1 MSKKK
6 NELVLSNDV
15 IEFQPDAIEL
25 ANRKLPWWASAG
37 VLWLFGFLLIAI
49 IWASVCKVDVLVQCN
64 GKVVSLTPGITMSP
78 LDRMIISEIL
88 VSEGDEVKAGDVLLR
103 FDPTLNEAD
112 YRNISEQIAKLQ
124 PEYDRLLAEFEGR
137 EYVPTNPKDHNQ
149 QIQLALFNQRKR
161 SYESQDNYYKALIA
175 TTESQIKA
183 TNDSIKKLEALLEE
197 FTKMVVAYR
206 ELVAKQATAA
216 LDLVNIE
223 MNRINYEGQLTN
235 YRNALPSYESQL
247 ASNHAQRQ
255 AFIDQWHQQISEEYN
270 TSEQNLTTAK
280 EQFEKV
286 KRMQDYYE
294 LVAPC
299 DAVVHEV
306 AKYAIGSAVR
316 EAEPVIMLIPKE
328 EDFIMEIEI
337 PAKDVGKVKVG
348 DRVTVK
354 LNPYPFQTWGKMIG
368 ELYMIS
374 EDTFTRNQP
383 TDMATA
389 LTGNTYYR
397 GKVRITQKFTKEPE
411 NFIMKAGMEGQ
422 AEIIT
427 GDRRIISYIFHPL
440 IKMLDESV
448 REP

>member
-137 EYVPTNPKDHNQ
+137 EYVPTDPKDHNQ

-183 TNDSIKKLEALLEE
+183 TNDSIKNLEALLEE

-286 KRMQDYYE
+286 K
-294 LVAPC
+294 A
-299 DAVVHEV
+299 
-306 AKYAIGSAVR
+306 YAGLLRTGGS
-316 EAEPVIMLIPKE
+316 
-328 EDFIMEIEI
+328 
-337 PAKDVGKVKVG
+337 PAMRLCTKW
-348 DRVTVK
+348 
-354 LNPYPFQTWGKMIG
+354 LNM
-368 ELYMIS
+368 
-374 EDTFTRNQP
+374 R
-383 TDMATA
+383 
-389 LTGNTYYR
+389 
-397 GKVRITQKFTKEPE
+397 
-411 NFIMKAGMEGQ
+411 
-422 AEIIT
+422 
-427 GDRRIISYIFHPL
+427 
-440 IKMLDESV
+440 
-448 REP
+448 

>member
-88 VSEGDEVKAGDVLLR
+88 VSEGDEVKEGDVLLR

-112 YRNISEQIAKLQ
+112 YRNLAEQLAKLQ

-137 EYVPTNPKDHNQ
+137 EYVPTDPNDHNQ

-161 SYESQDNYYKALIA
+161 SYESQDNYYKAVIA
-175 TTESQIKA
+175 TTESQIKS
-183 TNDSIKKLEALLEE
+183 TNDSIKNLEALLDE
-197 FTKMVVAYR
+197 FNKMVVAYR
-206 ELVAKQATAA
+206 ELVEKQATAA

-223 MNRINYEGQLTN
+223 MNRINYEGELTN

-280 EQFEKV
+280 EQFERV

-294 LVAPC
+294 LVAPSLRRSSVC
-299 DAVVHEV
+299 
-306 AKYAIGSAVR
+306 R
-316 EAEPVIMLIPKE
+316 TTTNWWL
-328 EDFIMEIEI
+328 
-337 PAKDVGKVKVG
+337 PAMRLCTK
-348 DRVTVK
+348 
-354 LNPYPFQTWGKMIG
+354 W
-368 ELYMIS
+368 
-374 EDTFTRNQP
+374 RN
-383 TDMATA
+383 M
-389 LTGNTYYR
+389 R
-397 GKVRITQKFTKEPE
+397 
-411 NFIMKAGMEGQ
+411 
-422 AEIIT
+422 
-427 GDRRIISYIFHPL
+427 
-440 IKMLDESV
+440 
-448 REP
+448 